1 MSNRNQKPVTAT
13 LASATCALLGTTPA
27 AQVNAQEE
35 PDWEFDTALLYY
47 GENDSRVQDYSLKMI
62 GVRNFVDDRIL
73 SLSLGVDSL
82 TGATPIGAMPYDGPQ
97 TFTTPSGRK
106 TLTRPANEIPL
117 DSTFLDTRVALT
129 ANWQQPNAG

>member
-1 MSNRNQKPVTAT
+1 MSNINQKPVKAT

-27 AQVNAQEE
+27 AHVNAQEE

-97 TFTTPSGRK
+97 TFTTPSQ
-106 TLTRPANEIPL
+106 LAPL
-117 DSTFLDTRVALT
+117 SSLAVNQIA
-129 ANWQQPNAG
+129 